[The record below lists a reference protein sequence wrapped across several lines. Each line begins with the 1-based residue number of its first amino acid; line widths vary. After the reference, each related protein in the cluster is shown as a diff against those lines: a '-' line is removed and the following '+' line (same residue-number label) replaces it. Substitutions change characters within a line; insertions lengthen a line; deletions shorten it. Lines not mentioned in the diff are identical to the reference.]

1 MEQNVYRSELERLR
15 FTEEGKAALTDAL
28 MATQDAG
35 EVGRRQPWL
44 KRGVAAALAAV
55 LLVGTA
61 AAVTL
66 PLWEDYFGPMDQG
79 QLAVVEALSET
90 LPDAVTSNGATM
102 TPLAAFGG
110 QGALYLMLEVE
121 APEGCVLPTLGE
133 DEQYWLSGGAEPQM
147 RTRLET
153 AEGRDV
159 EDLSYSF
166 GVTCLE
172 DDDPTDNKISLVVD
186 VTANGDLAGLTL
198 RIPGLWKW
206 EIADKSIFTPI
217 FTGDFAFPISEDM
230 GEESV
235 VTLDVAGVT
244 AQTQWGPITME
255 TLELSPLGARWS
267 YRIDEATAQ
276 AAREAEEPTA
286 EEPAAITAV
295 DEDGA
300 TTAVRLTIT
309 PSAPLSVVLKD
320 GTEVGFPL
328 SFQGQEDG
336 LQVCSGGFPAPVDL
350 SQADHVLWGDTE
362 IPLN

>member
-1 MEQNVYRSELERLR
+1 MEQNVYRSELARLR
-15 FTEEGKAALTDAL
+15 FTERGRAELTDAL
-28 MATQDAG
+28 MAEQAAP
-35 EVGRRQPWL
+35 RRSPWV
-44 KRGVAAALAAV
+44 KRGMAAVLAAV

-61 AAVTL
+61 AAVTF

-79 QLAVVEALSET
+79 QQAVVEALSGT
-90 LPDAVTSNGATM
+90 LPAAVTSNGATM

-121 APEGCVLPTLGE
+121 APEGTVLPALEGDTV
-133 DEQYWLSGGAEPQM
+133 YWLSGGAEPQV

-153 AEGRDV
+153 AEGREV
-159 EDLSYSF
+159 EDLSYSI
-166 GVTCLE
+166 GVTCLK
-172 DDDPTDNKISLVVD
+172 DGDPTDNKIALVVD
-186 VTANGDLAGLTL
+186 VTADGDLAGLTL

-206 EIADKSIFTPI
+206 EIGDKSIFAPI

-244 AQTQWGPITME
+244 AQTSWGPITME
-255 TLELSPLGARWS
+255 TLEISPLGARWT

-276 AAREAEEPTA
+276 AAQEAEQA
-286 EEPAAITAV
+286 AMEEPPAVTAV

-300 TTAVRLTIT
+300 ATAVQMEIT
-309 PSAPLSVVLKD
+309 PSAPLSLVLKD
-320 GTEVGFPL
+320 GTEISVAGGFL
-328 SFQGQEDG
+328 GEEWG
-336 LQVCSGGFPAPVDL
+336 LQVCSGSFPAPMDL
-350 SQADHVLWGDTE
+350 SQADHLLWGETR

>member
-15 FTEEGKAALTDAL
+15 FTENGKSALTDAL
-28 MATQDAG
+28 MAEQAP
-35 EVGRRQPWL
+35 RRHRSPWL

-61 AAVTL
+61 AAVTM
-66 PLWEDYFGPMDQG
+66 PLWEEYFGPLDQG
-79 QLAVVEALSET
+79 QQAVVESLSET

-121 APEGCVLPTLGE
+121 APAGTVLPTLGE
-133 DEQYWLSGGAEPQM
+133 DEQYWLSGGAEPQV

-153 AEGRDV
+153 VEGRDV
-159 EDLSYSF
+159 EDLSYAI

-172 DDDPTDNKISLVVD
+172 DDDPTDNKISLVVN
-186 VTANGDLAGLTL
+186 VTADGDLAGLTL

-244 AQTQWGPITME
+244 AQTPWGPITME
-255 TLELSPLGARWS
+255 TLQLSPLGARWS

-276 AAREAEEPTA
+276 AAREAEQAAA
-286 EEPAAITAV
+286 EEPAAVTAW
-295 DEDGA
+295 DEDG
-300 TTAVRLTIT
+300 TSAVVHLTIT
-309 PSAPLSVVLKD
+309 PSAPLSLVLED
-320 GTEVGFPL
+320 GTEVSVTGGFL
-328 SFQGQEDG
+328 GEEDG
-336 LQVCSGGFPAPVDL
+336 LQVCSGSFPAPVDL
-350 SQADHVLWGDTE
+350 TQVDHLLWGETE

>member
-15 FTEEGKAALTDAL
+15 FTENGKSALTDAL
-28 MATQDAG
+28 MAEQAP
-35 EVGRRQPWL
+35 RRHRSPWL

-61 AAVTL
+61 AAVTM
-66 PLWEDYFGPMDQG
+66 PLWEEYFGPLDQG
-79 QLAVVEALSET
+79 QQAVVESLSET

-121 APEGCVLPTLGE
+121 APAGTVLPTLGE
-133 DEQYWLSGGAEPQM
+133 DEQYWLSGGAEPQV

-159 EDLSYSF
+159 EDLSYAV

-172 DDDPTDNKISLVVD
+172 DDDPTDNKISLVVN
-186 VTANGDLAGLTL
+186 VTADGDLAGLTL

-244 AQTQWGPITME
+244 AQTPWGPITME
-255 TLELSPLGARWS
+255 TLQLSPLGARWS

-276 AAREAEEPTA
+276 AAREAEQAAA
-286 EEPAAITAV
+286 EEPAAVTV
-295 DEDGA
+295 LDEDG
-300 TTAVRLTIT
+300 TSAVVQLTIT
-309 PSAPLSVVLKD
+309 PSAPLSLVLED
-320 GTEVGFPL
+320 GTEVSVTGGFL
-328 SFQGQEDG
+328 GEEDG
-336 LQVCSGGFPAPVDL
+336 PQVCSGSFPAPVDL
-350 SQADHVLWGDTE
+350 TQVDHLLWGETE

>member
-15 FTEEGKAALTDAL
+15 FTENGKSALTDAL
-28 MATQDAG
+28 MAEQAP
-35 EVGRRQPWL
+35 RRHRSPWL

-61 AAVTL
+61 AAVTM
-66 PLWEDYFGPMDQG
+66 PLWEEYFGPLDQG
-79 QLAVVEALSET
+79 QQAVVESLSET

-121 APEGCVLPTLGE
+121 APAGTVLPTLGE
-133 DEQYWLSGGAEPQM
+133 DEQYWLSGGAEPQV

-159 EDLSYSF
+159 EDLSYAV

-172 DDDPTDNKISLVVD
+172 DDDPTDNKISLVVN
-186 VTANGDLAGLTL
+186 VTADGDLAGLTL

-244 AQTQWGPITME
+244 AQTPWGPITME
-255 TLELSPLGARWS
+255 TLQLSPLGARWS

-276 AAREAEEPTA
+276 AAREAEQAAA
-286 EEPAAITAV
+286 EEPAAVTAW
-295 DEDGA
+295 DGDG
-300 TTAVRLTIT
+300 TSAVVQLTIT
-309 PSAPLSVVLKD
+309 PSAPLSLMLED
-320 GTEVGFPL
+320 GTEVSVTGGFL
-328 SFQGQEDG
+328 GEEDG
-336 LQVCSGGFPAPVDL
+336 LQVCSGSFPAPVDL
-350 SQADHVLWGDTE
+350 TQVDHLLWGETE

>member
-15 FTEEGKAALTDAL
+15 FTENGKTALTDAL
-28 MATQDAG
+28 MAEQAPR
-35 EVGRRQPWL
+35 GRRSPWL
-44 KRGVAAALAAV
+44 KRGVVAALAAV

-61 AAVTL
+61 AAVTM
-66 PLWEDYFGPMDQG
+66 PLWEEYFGPLDQG
-79 QLAVVEALSET
+79 QQAVVESLSET
-90 LPDAVTSNGATM
+90 LPDAITSNGATM

-121 APEGCVLPTLGE
+121 APAGTVLPTLGE
-133 DEQYWLSGGAEPQM
+133 DEQYWLSGGAEPQV

-153 AEGRDV
+153 AEGRDM
-159 EDLSYSF
+159 EDLSYAV

-172 DDDPTDNKISLVVD
+172 DDDPTDNKISLVVN

-230 GEESV
+230 GEESM

-244 AQTQWGPITME
+244 AQTPWGPITME
-255 TLELSPLGARWS
+255 TLQLSPLGARWS

-276 AAREAEEPTA
+276 AAREAEQAAA
-286 EEPAAITAV
+286 EEPAAVT
-295 DEDGA
+295 
-300 TTAVRLTIT
+300 
-309 PSAPLSVVLKD
+309 VLD
-320 GTEVGFPL
+320 
-328 SFQGQEDG
+328 
-336 LQVCSGGFPAPVDL
+336 
-350 SQADHVLWGDTE
+350 
-362 IPLN
+362 

>member
-15 FTEEGKAALTDAL
+15 FTENGKSALTDAL
-28 MATQDAG
+28 MAEQAP
-35 EVGRRQPWL
+35 RRHRSPWL

-61 AAVTL
+61 AAVTM
-66 PLWEDYFGPMDQG
+66 PLWEEYFGPLDQG
-79 QLAVVEALSET
+79 QQAVVESLSET

-121 APEGCVLPTLGE
+121 APAGTVLPTLGE
-133 DEQYWLSGGAEPQM
+133 DEQYWLSGGAEPQV

-159 EDLSYSF
+159 EDLSYAV

-172 DDDPTDNKISLVVD
+172 DDDPTDNKISLVVN
-186 VTANGDLAGLTL
+186 VTADGDLAGLTL

-244 AQTQWGPITME
+244 AQTPWGPITME
-255 TLELSPLGARWS
+255 TLQLSPLGARWS
-267 YRIDEATAQ
+267 YRIDEAVRRLSDVDDDTPLKALAQ
-276 AAREAEEPTA
+276 MLGYNHLQTFY
-286 EEPAAITAV
+286 T
-295 DEDGA
+295 
-300 TTAVRLTIT
+300 
-309 PSAPLSVVLKD
+309 
-320 GTEVGFPL
+320 
-328 SFQGQEDG
+328 SFQSAIGMPPSKYREKLLKLHREHQ
-336 LQVCSGGFPAPVDL
+336 L
-350 SQADHVLWGDTE
+350 
-362 IPLN
+362 

>member
-15 FTEEGKAALTDAL
+15 FTENGKSALTDAL
-28 MATQDAG
+28 MAEQAP
-35 EVGRRQPWL
+35 RRHRSPWL

-61 AAVTL
+61 AAVTM
-66 PLWEDYFGPMDQG
+66 PLWEEYFGPLDQG
-79 QLAVVEALSET
+79 QQAVVESLSET

-121 APEGCVLPTLGE
+121 APAGTVLPTLGE
-133 DEQYWLSGGAEPQM
+133 DEQYWLSGGAEPQV

-159 EDLSYSF
+159 EDLSYAV

-172 DDDPTDNKISLVVD
+172 DDDPTDNKISLVVN
-186 VTANGDLAGLTL
+186 VTADGDLAGLTL

-244 AQTQWGPITME
+244 AQTPWGPITME
-255 TLELSPLGARWS
+255 TLQLSPLGARWS

-276 AAREAEEPTA
+276 AAREAEQAAA
-286 EEPAAITAV
+286 EEPAAVTAW
-295 DEDGA
+295 DEDG
-300 TTAVRLTIT
+300 TSAVVHLTIT
-309 PSAPLSVVLKD
+309 PSAPLSLVLED
-320 GTEVGFPL
+320 GTEVSVTGGFL
-328 SFQGQEDG
+328 GEEDG
-336 LQVCSGGFPAPVDL
+336 LQVCSGSFPAPVDL
-350 SQADHVLWGDTE
+350 TQVDHLLWGETE